1 MIHPSNKFLDFET
14 VLQQIDVPPPGEMVA
29 RISALPKAGTL
40 PGPATTWLFI
50 NLMLYRIRQRWA
62 RKQLQQ
68 HIPDFFVGDGDPAP
82 LSEGERIPGMPEW
95 QLDAVFDGWGAIAH
109 RGTREYISGLS
120 RQRGRHAQDLVFP
133 HELREMVHAKSPWDI
148 PGRLAAA
155 TGDGE
160 LEAAIEELVLVRILL
175 ETDFYGLAWEEMV
188 GDPDAHRLSETAC
201 RLSRG
206 VSRFRRLW
214 DDPDNRL
221 WLAAAIG
228 DWPSANELA
237 QSHDNPEIRLA
248 VAEKFEAYRQRR
260 LAIARFNLSL
270 EPDSADDLKVLYRE
284 GADDF
289 SACINRAVETAEVD
303 PALAGLLAE
312 TGDPQWNERLFAAFT
327 RVSLNPTDYLSFE
340 LFELAEPL
348 LERGC
353 HADDVLTTLATQ
365 DRDLDR
371 VALIFLKHA
380 PAQALPI
387 IRRALRH
394 ERVEPV
400 SEEDAA
406 DFGPQTCPSDR
417 RRTAAILLI
426 IDRPWAAQ
434 ELIAATTDLW
444 EERHAPTEI
453 VSLILALVESAD
465 PTTRAAGEDWLARI
479 GAYEHLESETSEF
492 RKEWH
497 VLYEEAIALQGVSVG
512 TVHK

>member
-14 VLQQIDVPPPGEMVA
+14 VLQQIDVPPAGEIAA
-29 RISALPKAGTL
+29 RISALPKAGML

-50 NLMLYRIRQRWA
+50 NLMLYRARQRWA

-68 HIPDFFVGDGDPAP
+68 HLPDFFVGDGEPAP

-95 QLDAVFDGWGAIAH
+95 QLDAVFDGWGAIVH
-109 RGTREYISGLS
+109 RGTARIHQRPQPPARAPRPGPGLS
-120 RQRGRHAQDLVFP
+120 ARTAGNGSCQVCLGH
-133 HELREMVHAKSPWDI
+133 S
-148 PGRLAAA
+148 GRLAAA

-188 GDPDAHRLSETAC
+188 GDPDAHRLSETAH

-270 EPDSADDLKVLYRE
+270 EPDSADDLKVLHRE
-284 GADDF
+284 GAADF
-289 SACINRAVETAEVD
+289 NAYVNRVIETTGVN

-312 TGDPQWNERLFAAFT
+312 TGDPQWNELLFAAFT
-327 RVSLNPTDYLSFE
+327 QVSLDPTAYLSFE

-365 DRDLDR
+365 NRDLDR
-371 VALIFLKHA
+371 VALMFLKHA
-380 PAQALPI
+380 PMQALPV
-387 IRRALRH
+387 IRRALRA
-394 ERVEPV
+394 RARRACVGGGCCRLW
-400 SEEDAA
+400 AA
-406 DFGPQTCPSDR
+406 DVSQRPDADGSHPLDHRSAVGGTRANCRNQRPLGRTPRPNGNRVVGSGAGGKRRSDNPCR
-417 RRTAAILLI
+417 RRGMA
-426 IDRPWAAQ
+426 RP
-434 ELIAATTDLW
+434 
-444 EERHAPTEI
+444 
-453 VSLILALVESAD
+453 
-465 PTTRAAGEDWLARI
+465 DWRLR
-479 GAYEHLESETSEF
+479 TP
-492 RKEWH
+492 
-497 VLYEEAIALQGVSVG
+497 
-512 TVHK
+512 